1 MASATPLD
9 YSREMPRA
17 MLLLLALGPVLLLSQ
32 SACAAEPDAELK
44 AQVRFLENTSP
55 QRILFVGNS
64 YLYYNDSLHNHVERI
79 AEEIGPYGTGEYDFK
94 SATIGGARLS
104 HHPVEALLEPGRLGI
119 DKPFELVI
127 LQGGS
132 FEPLEEESRAQLRA
146 TAIELSEKIRAT
158 GAEVALYMT
167 HAYVE
172 PDERFEPGLINTIR
186 PTYVSLGNELDA
198 LVIPVGLAFE
208 RAYDERPDIVLHETF
223 DGTHPSMLGTYLAAC
238 VVYQSIYGQSVTAAD
253 YDYFGEV
260 DAESAAF
267 LRRIADET
275 VREFYRRDR

>member
-1 MASATPLD
+1 MALD
-9 YSREMPRA
+9 YSRGMRRTI
-17 MLLLLALGPVLLLSQ
+17 LLLLALGPVLPLSQ
-32 SACAAEPDAELK
+32 SACSAEPDAGLA

-55 QRILFVGNS
+55 YRILFVGNS
-64 YLYYNDSLHNHVERI
+64 YFYYNYSLHNHVKRI
-79 AEEIGPYGTGEYDFK
+79 AEELGPHGTGEYEYK

-104 HHPVEALLEPGRLGI
+104 HHPVEALLEHGRLGI
-119 DKPFELVI
+119 DQPFELVI

-132 FEPLEEESRAQLRA
+132 FEPLEEETRAQLRA
-146 TAIELSEKIRAT
+146 TAIDLAEKIRAT

-172 PDERFEPGLINTIR
+172 PDERYEPGLINKIR

-208 RAYDERPDIVLHETF
+208 RAYERRPDILLHETF

-260 DAESAAF
+260 DKASAEF

-275 VREFYRRDR
+275 VREFYDRDR

>member
-1 MASATPLD
+1 MPLVAALCV
-9 YSREMPRA
+9 P
-17 MLLLLALGPVLLLSQ
+17 LAETTRS
-32 SACAAEPDAELK
+32 AELR
-44 AQVRFLENTSP
+44 AEVQHLGGAAP
-55 QRILFVGNS
+55 QRVLFVGNS

-79 AEEIGPYGTGEYDFK
+79 AEEIGPYGVGEYQYK

-104 HHPVEALLEPGRLGI
+104 HHPVDSLLEVGRLGI

-132 FEPLEEESRAQLRA
+132 AEVLSEESRAQFRA

-172 PDERFEPGLINTIR
+172 PEERYEPGLINKIKATYL
-186 PTYVSLGNELDA
+186 PTGNELGA

-208 RAYDERPDIVLHETF
+208 RAYEQRPDIVLHETF

-238 VVYQSIYGQSVTAAD
+238 VVYQSIYGQSVVGID

-260 DAESAAF
+260 DRESAAF
-267 LRRIADET
+267 LQRIADET
-275 VREFYRRDR
+275 VREFYGRSTPP